1 MHHVFVK
8 KKNWLEQFKSCGG
21 NASCFYQ
28 QESSLKVAVS
38 MRHVFPNRN
47 WSSLK
52 VVVSMHYVFVIKK
65 AV

>member
-1 MHHVFVK
+1 MHHVFV

-38 MRHVFPNRN
+38 LRHVFPNRN

-52 VVVSMHYVFVIKK
+52 VAVSMYHVFVNKK

>member
-1 MHHVFVK
+1 MHHVFVE
-8 KKNWLEQFKSCGG
+8 KNWLEQFKSWGG

-28 QESSLKVAVS
+28 QESSLKVTVS

-52 VVVSMHYVFVIKK
+52 VAVSMYHVFVNKK